1 MILFRYGISVNQ
13 NDRVMIVKLWI
24 LMLEVQHLKMGIWEV
39 QHLGSA
45 CCGRVTEV
53 SPVMDLEEKSE
64 RKVLHQK

>member
-1 MILFRYGISVNQ
+1 
-13 NDRVMIVKLWI
+13 
-24 LMLEVQHLKMGIWEV
+24 MLEVQHLKMGIWEV

>member
-1 MILFRYGISVNQ
+1 
-13 NDRVMIVKLWI
+13 
-24 LMLEVQHLKMGIWEV
+24 MLEVQHLKMGIWEV
-39 QHLGSA
+39 QHLVSA